1 LAKKKP
7 SEPQKNLAEVVR
19 VAPVFSPQFR
29 EDLYWWGKTDQRL
42 WEKVWD
48 LVEAVMLDPFVGLG
62 KPEPLKHIGSNLW
75 SRRINL
81 EHRLVYQV
89 EQKQI
94 IFLQARFHYE

>member
-7 SEPQKNLAEVVR
+7 NDSQQDPLEVVR
-19 VAPVFSPQFR
+19 VIPVFSPQFR
-29 EDLYWWGKTDQRL
+29 EDLRWWGKTDRSL

-48 LVEAVMLDPFVGLG
+48 LVEAVMLDPFSGLG
-62 KPEPLKHIGSNLW
+62 KPEPLKHMGSNLW

-89 EQKQI
+89 EQRQI